1 MTSESIRNREALK
14 TFLLLSEVL
23 RDLLFT
29 SNCSIGLN
37 VNAML
42 CTFVTSELPA
52 CVLEH
57 SV

>member
-29 SNCSIGLN
+29 SNCSTGLN

-42 CTFVTSELPA
+42 CTFVTLELPA